1 MTKYIKFVISLTG
14 CLIVCTFLVMF
25 AFTTKYTE
33 PNVTNTK
40 NAPSADNNSNQTT
53 EEKVQG
59 VSTQNSETE
68 KYILR
73 YYPTRDTVMLI
84 AKKADGTEIMSPVE
98 SINPYYL
105 TDDDIKALIAGI
117 ELENMEDVYIL
128 IEDLSS

>member
-1 MTKYIKFVISLTG
+1 MAKYIKFVISLTG
-14 CLIVCTFLVMF
+14 CLVICTFLVMF

-33 PNVTNTK
+33 PEATEMGNVPPTDV
-40 NAPSADNNSNQTT
+40 DNNQNT

-59 VSTQNSETE
+59 VSTQKSETE

-105 TDDDIKALIAGI
+105 TDDDVKALIEGI
-117 ELENMEDVYIL
+117 ELTSMEDVYIL

>member
-1 MTKYIKFVISLTG
+1 
-14 CLIVCTFLVMF
+14 MF

-33 PNVTNTK
+33 PNVTNIK

-105 TDDDIKALIAGI
+105 TDDDIKALIEGI
-117 ELENMEDVYIL
+117 ELTSMEDVYIL

>member
-14 CLIVCTFLVMF
+14 CLIICTFLVMF

-33 PNVTNTK
+33 PNVTNIK
-40 NAPSADNNSNQTT
+40 NAPSADNHSNQTT

>member
-33 PNVTNTK
+33 PNVTNIK

-105 TDDDIKALIAGI
+105 TDDDIKALIEGI
-117 ELENMEDVYIL
+117 ELTSMEDVYIL